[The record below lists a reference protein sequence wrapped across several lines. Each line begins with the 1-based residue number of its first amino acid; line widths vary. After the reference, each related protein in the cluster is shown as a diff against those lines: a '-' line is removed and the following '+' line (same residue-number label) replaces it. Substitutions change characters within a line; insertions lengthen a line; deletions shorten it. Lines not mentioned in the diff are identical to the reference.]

1 MEVLILLATAFGMFL
16 FVLFVSAIL
25 EAVVE
30 FAFGI
35 PADYVPWLTKNKG
48 WMTPAVAV
56 IIATVAAFTYRLDI
70 LYIYGQF
77 IDAITMEISG
87 VKLDLGISQTWYGIA
102 ATGLLISRGSNW
114 LHEFFKRFFKFDAR
128 LKDWSVFGEPEPKS

>member
-1 MEVLILLATAFGMFL
+1 MEVLILLATAFGMML

-48 WMTPAVAV
+48 WMTPLVAV
-56 IIATVAAFTYRLDI
+56 IIAMVASFIYRLDI
-70 LYIYGQF
+70 LFIYGQF
-77 IDAITMEISG
+77 IDAITMEIAG
-87 VKLDLGISQTWYGIA
+87 VHLDLGIVRTWYGIA
-102 ATGLLISRGSNW
+102 TTGMIIARGSSW
-114 LHEFFKRFFKFDAR
+114 VHEFFKRFFKFDAR
-128 LKDWSVFGEPEPKS
+128 LKDWSAFGEPEPKS